1 MLMMTDPYD
10 LHTGIGYQLTIA
22 ARTNNAQF
30 EKNLSRLG
38 LTRQMWCVLV
48 AVGEQR
54 IITPSAIADY
64 IGIIRPA
71 ASRTLKQM
79 DRAGLLVRTTGYTD
93 KRSTEVELT
102 SKGND
107 LLQRSLPLAFQAR
120 KHTNAVLSKT
130 EQIEITALLE
140 KLTGS
145 IQVKAKGV

>member
-1 MLMMTDPYD
+1 MLTMYDPYD

-30 EKNLSRLG
+30 EKKLSKLG
-38 LTRQMWCVLV
+38 LTRQMWCVLI

-54 IITPSAIADY
+54 ISTPSAIADY

-79 DRAGLLVRTTGYTD
+79 DRAGLLYRTTDDTD
-93 KRSTEVELT
+93 KRSTTVALT
-102 SKGND
+102 SKGHD

-120 KHTNAVLSKT
+120 KHTNRVLSKT
-130 EQIEITALLE
+130 EQIQITTLLE

-145 IQVKAKGV
+145 MQAKAKGV

>member
-1 MLMMTDPYD
+1 MYDPYD

-30 EKNLSRLG
+30 EKKLSKLG
-38 LTRQMWCVLV
+38 LTRQMWCVLI

-54 IITPSAIADY
+54 ISTPSAIADY

-79 DRAGLLVRTTGYTD
+79 DRAGLLYRTTDDTD
-93 KRSTEVELT
+93 KRSTTVALT
-102 SKGND
+102 SKGHD

-120 KHTNAVLSKT
+120 KHTNRVLSKT
-130 EQIEITALLE
+130 EQIQITTLLE

-145 IQVKAKGV
+145 MQAKAKGV